1 MPRRYGRGAGLAVGL
16 GLVGVYL
23 VVAVATMVLSD
34 RPFRPLFDGLAPP
47 VPYHWVNPPAEN
59 ARDNVAP
66 SAASRDVALA
76 VDGSPFVNVTPE
88 DGQAILLLE
97 PRAVA
102 PHPPDTTLT
111 VAVTPFDVLTL
122 GPLPEDMSPAGN
134 AYRVAL
140 TYQPSGQ
147 AVGDVT
153 VDTSSVSLVAA
164 TPSDFLLFSADGR
177 SWVRRTTTPLG
188 SGHGLETKF
197 AGPGYYVVTSI
208 SGSGGGGA
216 SPLVVVLVLLAPP
229 LLVGGLIV
237 RSRRAKAAAAAAA
250 EKAAKKR
257 AQPRKGGQKSK
268 RRRR

>member
-1 MPRRYGRGAGLAVGL
+1 M
-16 GLVGVYL
+16 
-23 VVAVATMVLSD
+23 ATIALSD

-47 VPYHWVNPPAEN
+47 LPYHWVNPPAEN

-66 SAASRDVALA
+66 SAASRNVALA

-88 DGQAILLLE
+88 DAQAILLME

-102 PHPPDTTLT
+102 PHPPDTGLA
-111 VAVTPFDVLTL
+111 VAVTPLDVLTL
-122 GPLPEDMSPAGN
+122 GPLPDDMSPAGN

-147 AVGDVT
+147 GVTDVT
-153 VDTSSVSLVAA
+153 VATSSVALVAA
-164 TPSDFLLFSADGR
+164 TPSDFLLYSTDGQ
-177 SWVRRTTTPLG
+177 SWARRTTTPLG

-197 AGPGYYVVTSI
+197 AGPGYYVVASI
-208 SGSGGGGA
+208 SGSDGAGGA

-229 LLVGGLIV
+229 LLVGGLV
-237 RSRRAKAAAAAAA
+237 LRSRRAKAAAAAAA
-250 EKAAKKR
+250 AEKAAKRR
-257 AQPRKGGQKSK
+257 ARPRKGGQKSK